1 MGHRRFDA
9 VRARLG
15 GARPL
20 YGLARRQPDRSGH
33 ADRPGS
39 PDAYRNGVADLA
51 GGTGWR
57 DPRARL
63 GARRQELYRPAPQ
76 ARARMTRSRGQTGA
90 SISAYRRSEEHTS
103 ELQPLMR
110 HSYAVFCL
118 KKKNHTY
125 QVNLD

>member
-63 GARRQELYRPAPQ
+63 GARRQELNRPAPQ
-76 ARARMTRSRGQTGA
+76 ARARMTSPRGPPGA
-90 SISAYRRSEEHTS
+90 ASEADTRQNPS
-103 ELQPLMR
+103 
-110 HSYAVFCL
+110 
-118 KKKNHTY
+118 
-125 QVNLD
+125 

>member
-76 ARARMTRSRGQTGA
+76 ARARMTR
-90 SISAYRRSEEHTS
+90 RSEEHTS
-103 ELQPLMR
+103 ELPSLMR
-110 HSYAVFCL
+110 TSYAVL
-118 KKKNHTY
+118 W
-125 QVNLD
+125 

>member
-1 MGHRRFDA
+1 MRISDWSSD
-9 VRARLG
+9 VCSSDL
-15 GARPL
+15 
-20 YGLARRQPDRSGH
+20 PDRSGH

-76 ARARMTRSRGQTGA
+76 ARARLTPSRGQTGGSGA
-90 SISAYRRSEEHTS
+90 AYRRMIASMAKERRRTRS
-103 ELQPLMR
+103 DRKDGGVGKRVAGRGELRGGRRL
-110 HSYAVFCL
+110 
-118 KKKNHTY
+118 T
-125 QVNLD
+125 

>member
-57 DPRARL
+57 DPRVRL

-76 ARARMTRSRGQTGA
+76 ARAPMTRSRGHTG
-90 SISAYRRSEEHTS
+90 TS
-103 ELQPLMR
+103 PAPDRPTIARPPLAR
-110 HSYAVFCL
+110 GRP
-118 KKKNHTY
+118 
-125 QVNLD
+125 